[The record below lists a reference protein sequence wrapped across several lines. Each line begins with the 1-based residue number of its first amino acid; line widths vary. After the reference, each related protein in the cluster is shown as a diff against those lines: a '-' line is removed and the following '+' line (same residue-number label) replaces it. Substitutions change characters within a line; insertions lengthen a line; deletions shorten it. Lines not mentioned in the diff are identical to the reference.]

1 MKKPFFLTTTLP
13 YVNAPL
19 HMGHALEFVRADTI
33 ARYKKL
39 IGYDVY
45 FNTGTDEHGMK
56 IFEKAKEQGL
66 SPQKFVDLGFETFKE
81 QLKMFGVDESI
92 IHFIRTTDENHE
104 KAAQEFWKRVNDNG
118 YIYKKTYEA
127 KYCVG
132 CESEKTDSELVDG
145 FCPEHPGISLKII
158 NEENYFF
165 KYSEFGDRLLRF
177 YDEHPNF
184 VIPEFRLN
192 EIKNFVKNGLQ
203 DFSISRLKEKMP
215 WGITVPGDENQVMYV
230 WFDAL
235 VNYISTLGWPK
246 TCANGTSS
254 AEPSSTDEGFRPN
267 TENLF
272 EKYWV
277 NGTPTQY
284 CGKDNTRFQSA
295 MWQAMLMAAGVPNSH
310 QIIVNGFITGE
321 GGIRMSK
328 TLGNVVDPRDVVSE
342 YGTDALRYFLL
353 REVGSFEDSPFT
365 IERFKDA
372 YNSGL
377 ANGLG
382 NLVSRI
388 MTMAVNYDV
397 KLSEEEMNIKYFSE
411 PKDDLENYDINKFIN
426 WIWECLGA
434 LDKYIQ
440 TNEPFK
446 KIKIN
451 KEEAEK
457 DVHYLLFHL
466 YKASLAIE
474 PMLPATSLKIQ
485 ELIKQNKKPETPLF
499 LRK

>member
-1 MKKPFFLTTTLP
+1 MQKPFYLTTTLP

-39 IGYDVY
+39 QGFDVY
-45 FNTGTDEHGMK
+45 FNTGTDEHGLK
-56 IFEKAKEQGL
+56 IFEKAKEKGL
-66 SPQKFVDLGFETFKE
+66 TPQEFVDQGFETFKE
-81 QLKMFGVDESI
+81 QLKMFGVCDD
-92 IHFIRTTDENHE
+92 IHFIRTTDKNHE
-104 KAAQEFWKRVNDNG
+104 IAAQEFWKRVSDNG

-132 CESEKTDSELVDG
+132 CESEKTDSDLVNGECSD
-145 FCPEHPGISLKII
+145 HPGIPLKII

-165 KYSEFGDRLLRF
+165 KYSEFGDRLLKF
-177 YDEHPNF
+177 YEENPNF
-184 VIPEFRLN
+184 VVPEFRLN
-192 EIKNFVKNGLQ
+192 EIKNFVRSGLQ

-215 WGITVPGDENQVMYV
+215 WGIPVPGDENQVMYV

-246 TCANGTSS
+246 TCVSNTSS
-254 AEPSSTDEGFRPN
+254 AEPSSTDEGFRPD
-267 TENLF
+267 TMDLF

-295 MWQAMLMAAGVPNSH
+295 MWQAMLMAADVPNSH

-328 TLGNVVDPRDVVSE
+328 TLGNVVDPRDVVTE
-342 YGTDALRYFLL
+342 YGIDALRYFLL
-353 REVGSFEDSPFT
+353 REVGNFEDSPFT
-365 IERFKDA
+365 LERFRDA

-382 NLVSRI
+382 NLTSRI
-388 MTMAVNYDV
+388 LTMSSNYEV
-397 KLSEEEMNIKYFSE
+397 KLSDEELDMKYFTD
-411 PKDDLENYDINKFIN
+411 KILDLENFDINKFIN
-426 WIWECLGA
+426 FIWFNLRG
-434 LDKYIQ
+434 LDEYIQ
-440 TNEPFK
+440 RNEPFK

-457 DVHYLLFHL
+457 DVHYLLYHL
-466 YKASLAIE
+466 YGAALAIE
-474 PMLPATSLKIQ
+474 PMLPETSQKIQ

-499 LRK
+499 LRKE